1 MNVCKSTG
9 PDGFNAEFYK
19 MFWDLIKEDVCIM
32 FNQFFKNEV
41 LPKRPASFFVAL
53 IPKVENSLEFGEFK
67 PISLLGS
74 LYKLVTQV
82 MEVRLAK
89 VIGKLIALE

>member
-1 MNVCKSTG
+1 
-9 PDGFNAEFYK
+9 
-19 MFWDLIKEDVCIM
+19 M
-32 FNQFFKNEV
+32 FNQFFKNKV
-41 LPKRPASFFVAL
+41 LPKRPTSFFIAL
-53 IPKVENSLEFGEFK
+53 IPKVENSLEFG

-74 LYKLVTQV
+74 LYKLVAQI